1 MSIPPPLRKLQYVL
15 AVAREL
21 HFRRAAERL
30 NVSQPYISRQ
40 IKEFEAD
47 IGFNIF
53 RRDPVCLTAS
63 GQELVVRISEM
74 LSRLDADFRI
84 AVDAARAVNQRQ
96 AKEFTIGHCACTSPQ
111 FRRQIRV
118 FQKVRF
124 PKLRM
129 RFRILSVL
137 DMFDALE
144 SGQIQVGITF
154 APLGRDDLRQIPLRS
169 ERLCAILPRRN
180 PLSVESSLSLAD
192 LSKRALVTADFRRT
206 HPALHEWL
214 NEQCLATGFRPA
226 FVEEVTSTQ
235 EATDLVQ
242 EGVGIALLPEGVCR
256 NDTQDV
262 CVIPIRDLKP
272 LELVL
277 VYRSNCSPIAE
288 KIAIGIADSIRSD
301 ELARTG

>member
-118 FQKVRF
+118 VQKVRF

-129 RFRILSVL
+129 RFRILSAL
-137 DMFDALE
+137 DMFEALE

-154 APLGRDDLRQIPLRS
+154 APLGRDDLRQITLRS

-206 HPALHEWL
+206 HPGLHQWL

-262 CVIPIRDLKP
+262 CVIPIRDFKP

-277 VYRSNCSPIAE
+277 IYRSNCSPIAE

>member
-30 NVSQPYISRQ
+30 NVSQPYVSRQ

-47 IGFNIF
+47 VGFDIF
-53 RRDPVCLTAS
+53 RRDPVALTAS
-63 GQELVVRISEM
+63 GQELVVRISDM
-74 LSRLDADFRI
+74 LSRLDADFRM

-96 AKEFTIGHCACTSPQ
+96 AREFTIGHCACTSPQ
-111 FRRQIRV
+111 LRRQIRIV
-118 FQKVRF
+118 QKVRF
-124 PKLRM
+124 PKLRL

-137 DMFDALE
+137 DMFDALG

-154 APLGRDDLRQIPLRS
+154 APLGRDDLRQILLRS
-169 ERLCAILPRRN
+169 ERLCAIVPRAN
-180 PLSVESSLSLAD
+180 PLSVHTHLSLAD
-192 LSKRALVTADFRRT
+192 LNRRSLVTADFRRT
-206 HPALHEWL
+206 HPALHQWL
-214 NEQCLATGFRPA
+214 TEQCMAAGFRPA
-226 FVEEVTSTQ
+226 FVEEVTSAQ
-235 EATDLVQ
+235 EAIDLVQ

-256 NDTQDV
+256 NGVQDV
-262 CVIPIRDLKP
+262 RVMPIQDLKP

-288 KIAIGIADSIRSD
+288 RIATGIADSVRGG
-301 ELARTG
+301 ELAHTG

>member
-21 HFRRAAERL
+21 HFRRAAECL

-40 IKEFEAD
+40 IKEFETD
-47 IGFNIF
+47 IGFDIF
-53 RRDPVCLTAS
+53 RRDPVSLTAS
-63 GQELVVRISEM
+63 GQELVVRLSEM

-96 AKEFTIGHCACTSPQ
+96 AREFTIGHCACTPPQ
-111 FRRQIRV
+111 LRRQIRIV
-118 FQKVRF
+118 QKVRY
-124 PKLRM
+124 PKLRL

-137 DMFDALE
+137 DMFDALG

-169 ERLCAILPRRN
+169 ERLCAIVPRAN
-180 PLSVESSLSLAD
+180 PPSASSHLSLAD
-192 LSKRALVTADFRRT
+192 LNKRALVTADFRRT
-206 HPALHEWL
+206 HPALHQWL
-214 NEQCLATGFRPA
+214 SEQCLAAGFRPA
-226 FVEEVTSTQ
+226 FVEEVTSAQ
-235 EATDLVQ
+235 EAVDLVQ

-256 NDTQDV
+256 NGVQDV
-262 CVIPIRDLKP
+262 SVLPIRDLKP

-277 VYRSNCSPIAE
+277 VHRSNCSPITE
-288 KIAIGIADSIRSD
+288 RIAMGIADSVRGD